1 MFEIDK
7 IIFEI
12 NKTMFKIFEK
22 LYIFI
27 YRYFLTYL

>member
-1 MFEIDK
+1 MFKINK

-12 NKTMFKIFEK
+12 SKIVFKIFKK